1 MKIDARKL
9 KETIIK
15 KVRKIAEN
23 ERFYEVPNAKDYILS
38 DYGRLFYKGKLQKP
52 VYVNGEGLYNEY
64 YHIQFDNTIYAGL
77 IRIDRLIA
85 LTFRPDEKI
94 GTLINPHRTNDKFK
108 WRVIDLHIVR
118 NKGEMVNY
126 IQSKIDGVTPTY
138 KGAGEKHGFINRIE
152 YSRGI
157 RRTIQSSYFSAKGR
171 ATNKGFKK
179 RNPQYE
185 DVTMC
190 DEWLNSS
197 KAYADWFITNDY
209 YYPEPLEL
217 DKDLITFGIGKIYS
231 PETCCRLPH
240 HINRL
245 FSSKA
250 NKLGSKIQRK
260 KHLDGTYVYWY
271 HDEKNGNIYNNYLD
285 ALRQMRKD
293 KAEQIRKAVKE
304 EREKGYMPEYLLEK
318 MSQWADLT
326 EMGLIKMWEPDMK
339 KLIEEGII

>member
-1 MKIDARKL
+1 MKIDAKKL

-23 ERFYEVPNAKDYILS
+23 ERFYEVPNAKDYVLS

-52 VYVNGEGLYNEY
+52 VYINGEGLYNEY

-77 IRIDRLIA
+77 IRIDHLIA

-94 GTLINPHRTNDKFK
+94 GTLVNPHRTNDKFK

-171 ATNKGFKK
+171 ATNKGFK
-179 RNPQYE
+179 N
-185 DVTMC
+185 TIHN
-190 DEWLNSS
+190 L
-197 KAYADWFITNDY
+197 
-209 YYPEPLEL
+209 
-217 DKDLITFGIGKIYS
+217 
-231 PETCCRLPH
+231 
-240 HINRL
+240 
-245 FSSKA
+245 
-250 NKLGSKIQRK
+250 
-260 KHLDGTYVYWY
+260 
-271 HDEKNGNIYNNYLD
+271 
-285 ALRQMRKD
+285 
-293 KAEQIRKAVKE
+293 VK
-304 EREKGYMPEYLLEK
+304 
-318 MSQWADLT
+318 
-326 EMGLIKMWEPDMK
+326 
-339 KLIEEGII
+339 